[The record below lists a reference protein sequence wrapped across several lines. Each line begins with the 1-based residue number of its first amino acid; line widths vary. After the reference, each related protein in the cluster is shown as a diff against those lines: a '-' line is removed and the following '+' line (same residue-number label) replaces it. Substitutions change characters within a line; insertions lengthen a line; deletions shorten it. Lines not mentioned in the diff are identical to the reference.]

1 MRSRIR
7 RPGHRDQPASWLY
20 LALRPWILLPLF
32 LVILL
37 SCFLPSSSATGT
49 PTWAARPAPG
59 ADETVQDLKIGLR
72 AQNALVEDQA
82 LAGLDLGVSVHHRV
96 ATLWGTVPT
105 GKVAR
110 QAEARLRLV
119 LGLAEIKNEL
129 HIENGE
135 GLPPTDAPAGGP
147 AGQQIVARRPA
158 DQHLG
163 QGHEVMWRPAEKK
176 PSILAADRD
185 TSSSAALGEWRPRA
199 ASREDTAPAL
209 AKGPAEARVA
219 PLLSV
224 PAVGTTTARQSSTG
238 KPAFRREP
246 KTDTLAKSVE
256 RLQLQDARFKR
267 IRPEVRGPVVYLRG
281 DVFRWDHL
289 YELARAI
296 ANLPGVERVVLQDV
310 HADVEQ

>member
-7 RPGHRDQPASWLY
+7 RPGHRDQPASRLY
-20 LALRPWILLPLF
+20 LALRPWIILPLF
-32 LVILL
+32 LVVLL

-49 PTWAARPAPG
+49 PTWTARPAPG
-59 ADETVQDLKIGLR
+59 ADAAVQDLQIGLR
-72 AQNALVEDQA
+72 ARNALLQEQG
-82 LAGLDLGVSVHHRV
+82 LSGLDVGVSVHERV

-105 GKVAR
+105 RELAR
-110 QAEARLRLV
+110 SAEARLRLV

-135 GLPPTDAPAGGP
+135 ALPPTDALAGGQ

-163 QGHEVMWRPAEKK
+163 QGHEVMWRPAEKRTSALPDRET
-176 PSILAADRD
+176 PSASVVA
-185 TSSSAALGEWRPRA
+185 EWRPKA
-199 ASREDTAPAL
+199 ASRDDAAAAL
-209 AKGPAEARVA
+209 AKRAPEARVA

-224 PAVGTTTARQSSTG
+224 PAVATTTARDSSTG
-238 KPAFRREP
+238 KPASRLEP

-256 RLQLQDARFKR
+256 TLQLKDARFKR
-267 IRPEVRGPVVYLRG
+267 IKPEVRGAVVYLRG

-296 ANLPGVERVVLQDV
+296 ANLPGVERVVLQEV